1 MSKYVW
7 KGAPEHGGTLAAVR
21 GFLFNHYGCDAV
33 AESACAGS
41 DLRVDVVV
49 CDKHFFRVSNRVSL
63 TVVVA
68 TDSSATRVT
77 AMGSGGGASLLWR
90 FDWGAE
96 EDFAS
101 SLEEALIPLGFQEG

>member
-7 KGAPEHGGTLAAVR
+7 KGAPEHGETLAAVR

-49 CDKHFFRVSNRVSL
+49 CDKHFF
-63 TVVVA
+63 
-68 TDSSATRVT
+68 
-77 AMGSGGGASLLWR
+77 G
-90 FDWGAE
+90 
-96 EDFAS
+96 
-101 SLEEALIPLGFQEG
+101 